1 MIDAIRKRRSIRAYL
16 KRAVEHEKLSQ
27 VLLAAFFAPSSWGL
41 RPWEFVVIKDE
52 KTKRALSQ
60 FTVHA
65 RFVKDAPIIVVICY
79 DMKKGKRFKE
89 DSSIA
94 AAHIMLEAENQGLG
108 TCFVQLADAGDPPG
122 IAEPHVKAVLDIPDR
137 YRVQCMVT
145 LGYPKRALTAH
156 KDSEY
161 DEGKVHFDSFRA
173 AVRIKKKGGDPC

>member
-1 MIDAIRKRRSIRAYL
+1 MIDAIRKRRIIRAYL
-16 KRAVEHEKLSQ
+16 KRAVEPEKLSQ

-52 KTKRALSQ
+52 KAKMALSQ
-60 FTVHA
+60 STVHA

-108 TCFVQLADAGDPPG
+108 TCFVQVADAGDPPG
-122 IAEPHVKAVLDIPDR
+122 IAEPHVKEVLDIPDR

-145 LGYPKRALTAH
+145 LGYPKRALTEH

-161 DEGKVHFDSFRA
+161 AEGKVHFDSFRG
-173 AVRIKKKGGDPC
+173 VVSINKKGGNLC